1 MVLDAE
7 LPNQGHS
14 EDLRAGEL
22 LVERAF
28 GVGNLLADAEA
39 GRWWEPGRPGAQA
52 PVLEATLYSKVLPVN
67 CVTKYLPDPRFWLT
81 FSSQI
86 WNNKNQ

>member
-1 MVLDAE
+1 MQSCLIRDTQRTCK
-7 LPNQGHS
+7 QGS
-14 EDLRAGEL
+14 GP
-22 LVERAF
+22 VQRAF

-39 GRWWEPGRPGAQA
+39 GRWWEPGRPGARA